1 MEMLLQGRDFGAK
14 FFQTA
19 EGNFTYIIVFTSQR
33 IVVLKTSNNRTQSEY
48 LAGHMKANNILFSSG
63 ASLKGHEL
71 TVMDNVQAAKRVSN
85 TKEHNDLIDF
95 A

>member
-1 MEMLLQGRDFGAK
+1 
-14 FFQTA
+14 
-19 EGNFTYIIVFTSQR
+19 
-33 IVVLKTSNNRTQSEY
+33 
-48 LAGHMKANNILFSSG
+48 MKANNILFSSG
-63 ASLKGHEL
+63 ASLKGQEL